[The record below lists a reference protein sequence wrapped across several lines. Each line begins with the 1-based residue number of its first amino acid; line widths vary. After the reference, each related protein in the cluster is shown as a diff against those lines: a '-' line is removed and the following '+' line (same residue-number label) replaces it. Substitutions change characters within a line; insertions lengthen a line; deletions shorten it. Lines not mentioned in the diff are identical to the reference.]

1 LFTTILKGDTMQRRV
16 LIASLGAAALATHPA
31 LRAQGGFPQRPITLV
46 VPSAPGGTT
55 DFTARLIADSLSRA
69 LGQPVIVDNKAGGA
83 GNIGNQFVAKSRPDG
98 HTLLV
103 AYSGYQVG
111 NPHLFPSAGWD
122 PIKDFT
128 PVAMLT
134 RAPQVIVTKAS
145 VQANTLAELVAY
157 AKAHPGRLNYAS
169 SGNGSI
175 QHVAGELFKQ
185 LTGTF
190 ITHIPYRGAGPAVQD
205 LIGGQV
211 DLFITTPASV
221 VQHVK
226 AGKLKAL
233 AVTSNARL
241 TALPQVPTAVEAGLK
256 GFTLDSWFAL
266 YGPAG
271 LPSEVVQTLNAEVG
285 KILALPETRR
295 KAEESGTSVEQ
306 MSPTQLAE
314 FTRKELDYWG
324 KVIKSSKIT
333 AE

>member
-1 LFTTILKGDTMQRRV
+1 MQRRT
-16 LIASLGAAALATHPA
+16 LIASLGAAALTVHPT
-31 LRAQGGFPQRPITLV
+31 LRAQGAYPQKPITLV

-55 DFTARLIADSLSRA
+55 DFTARLVADSLSRA
-69 LGQPVIVDNKAGGA
+69 LGQPVVVDNKAGAA
-83 GNIGNQFVAKSRPDG
+83 GNIGNQFVAKAKPDG
-98 HTLLV
+98 YTLLV

-111 NPHLFPSAGWD
+111 NPHLFSSAGWD

-134 RAPQVIVTKAS
+134 RAPQVIAINGNQKANS
-145 VQANTLAELVAY
+145 LAELVAF
-157 AKAHPGRLNYAS
+157 AKANPGKLNYAS

-175 QHVAGELFKQ
+175 QHIAGELFKQ

-211 DLFITTPASV
+211 DMFITTPASV
-221 VQHVK
+221 VQHIK
-226 AGKLKAL
+226 SGKLKAFAVSSNTRL
-233 AVTSNARL
+233 A
-241 TALPQVPTAVEAGLK
+241 ALPQVPTALEAGLK

-271 LPSEVVQTLNAEVG
+271 MPAEVVQRLSAEIDKV
-285 KILALPETRR
+285 LAMPDIKRR
-295 KAEESGTSVEQ
+295 AEDAGTSVEQ
-306 MSPTQLAE
+306 MSTAQLGE
-314 FTRKELDYWG
+314 YTRKELDYWG

>member
-1 LFTTILKGDTMQRRV
+1 MQRRT
-16 LIASLGAAALATHPA
+16 LLATIGAAAITAHPA
-31 LRAQGGFPQRPITLV
+31 LRAQGAWPQKPITLV

-55 DFTARLIADSLSRA
+55 DFTARLIADSLARA
-69 LGQPVIVDNKAGGA
+69 LGQPVIVDNKAGA
-83 GNIGNQFVAKSRPDG
+83 SGNIGNQFVAMAKPDG
-98 HTLLV
+98 YTLLV

-111 NPHLFPSAGWD
+111 NPHLFAKAGWD

-134 RAPQVIVTKAS
+134 RAPQVIVTKADL
-145 VQANTLAELVAY
+145 QANTLAELVAY
-157 AKAHPGRLNYAS
+157 AKAHPGKLNYAS

-175 QHVAGELFKQ
+175 QHIAGELFKQ

-190 ITHIPYRGAGPAVQD
+190 VTHIPYRGAGPAVQD
-205 LIGGQV
+205 LLGGQV

-221 VQHVK
+221 VQQVK

-233 AVTSNARL
+233 AVTSASRL
-241 TALPQVPTAVEAGLK
+241 AALPQVPTAVEAGLK

-271 LPSEVVQTLNAEVG
+271 LPSDVVQLLSTEVR
-285 KILALPETRR
+285 KVLAMPETRR
-295 KAEESGTSVEQ
+295 RSEESGTTVEQ
-306 MSPTQLAE
+306 MSPAELAD

-324 KVIKSSKIT
+324 KVIRSSKIT
-333 AE
+333 AN

>member
-1 LFTTILKGDTMQRRV
+1 MQRR
-16 LIASLGAAALATHPA
+16 SLLAAVGATALAAHPV
-31 LRAQGGFPQRPITLV
+31 LRAQGAYPQKPITLV

-55 DFTARLIADSLSRA
+55 DFTARLIADGLSRA
-69 LGQPVIVDNKAGGA
+69 LGQPVVVDNKAGAA
-83 GNIGNQFVAKSRPDG
+83 GNIGNQFVARARPDG

-111 NPHLFPSAGWD
+111 NPHLFANAGWD

-134 RAPQVIVTKAS
+134 RAPQLIVTRAGL
-145 VQANTLAELVAY
+145 QPNTLAELVAH
-157 AKAHPGRLNYAS
+157 AKANPGRLNYAS

-175 QHVAGELFKQ
+175 QHIAGELFKQ

-205 LIGGQV
+205 LLGGQV

-221 VQHVK
+221 VQQVK

-233 AVTSNARL
+233 AVTSATRL
-241 TALPQVPTAVEAGLK
+241 AALPQVPTAVEAGLK
-256 GFTLDSWFAL
+256 GFNLDSWFAL

-271 LPSEVVQTLNAEVG
+271 LPADVVQTLSAEIG
-285 KILALPETRR
+285 KLLALPDTRR
-295 KAEESGTSVEQ
+295 RAEESGTAVEQ
-306 MSPTQLAE
+306 MAPAQLAD
-314 FTRKELDYWG
+314 FTRKELDHWG
-324 KVIKSSKIT
+324 KVIKASKIT